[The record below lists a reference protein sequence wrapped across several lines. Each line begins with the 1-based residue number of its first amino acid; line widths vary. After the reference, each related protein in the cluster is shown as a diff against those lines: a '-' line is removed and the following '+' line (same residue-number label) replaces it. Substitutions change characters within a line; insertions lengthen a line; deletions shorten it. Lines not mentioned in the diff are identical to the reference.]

1 MKTFDEIFKDAPNRI
16 TGIAA
21 APGIVIGKAYKF
33 IKEELEVSE
42 QKITNTKQA
51 LSDLE
56 EAITRSK
63 KELNKILN
71 LARDIIGEKRAIIFE
86 AQMMILDDPILL
98 GTINRR
104 IEYEKMTPEF
114 IVNDEITK
122 YQKLM
127 LRAHEAYMSE
137 RAHDIEDI
145 KNRIIRNLQ
154 NKRLK
159 SKITEDVIVV
169 SETLSP
175 SDTILFSRS
184 KTKGFVTDH
193 GGLTSHAAIISRSL
207 NIPAVVGTHNS
218 TLSVNDGDEL
228 IVDGFH
234 GCVLVN
240 PTKKQINFFNKKI
253 DHLRE
258 LQESLKEL
266 KNKEA
271 ETTDGKQIKLLAN
284 VDVTGELT
292 IAKANGA
299 QGIGLYRSEQ
309 IIDELGD
316 LATEDEQDKI
326 YDKLASSMYPQ
337 SVTIRAL
344 DIGGDKFNFSE
355 ISEPNP
361 FLGLRGIRLLLKN
374 ENLFKTQIRSV
385 LRASKNKNVKFMLP
399 MVSSLSEIRI
409 TKELIEEC
417 KEELKKNKEKF
428 DKDLKIGIMVEVP
441 SAALLA
447 KEFAD
452 EVDFLSIGTNDLIQ
466 YLVAVDRGNDLVS
479 DLYREFHPA
488 VLKTLKLII
497 ENVKISGK
505 ELSLCGEMAADTLA
519 IPLLI
524 GLGLDRLSL
533 SPSTIPYAKRIIRF
547 LSYEKAEKLA
557 DECLKLR
564 TSKEIKMRIEK
575 FFEENSIKRT
585 RNLI

>member
-1 MKTFDEIFKDAPNRI
+1 MKTFDEIFRDAPNRI

-21 APGIVIGKAYKF
+21 APGIVIGRAYKF
-33 IKEELEVSE
+33 TKEELEVSE
-42 QKITNTKQA
+42 KSITNTKQA
-51 LSDLE
+51 LSDLN

>member
-1 MKTFDEIFKDAPNRI
+1 MKTFYEIFKDAQNRI

-21 APGIVIGKAYKF
+21 APGIVIGRAYKF

-42 QKITNTKQA
+42 QSITNTKQA
-51 LSDLE
+51 LSDLN

-218 TLSVNDGDEL
+218 TLSIDDGDEL

-240 PTKKQINFFNKKI
+240 PTKKQINFFTQKI
-253 DHLRE
+253 VHLRE

-266 KNKEA
+266 KNKKA
-271 ETTDGKQIKLLAN
+271 ETTDGKQIKLMAN
-284 VDVTGELT
+284 IDVTGEIS
-292 IAKANGA
+292 IAKTNGA

-316 LATEDEQDKI
+316 LATEAEQDKI

-337 SVTIRAL
+337 SVIIRAL

-399 MVSSLSEIRI
+399 MISCLSEIRV
-409 TKELIEEC
+409 TKKLIEEC

-497 ENVKISGK
+497 DGAKISGK
-505 ELSLCGEMAADTLA
+505 ELSLCGEMAAETLA

-557 DECLKLR
+557 EECLQLR
-564 TSKEIKMRIEK
+564 TSKEITKRIEK
-575 FFEENSIKRT
+575 FFDENSIKRT